1 MSDNALAGQFPL
13 ILHAQPGYGS
23 VLIEAQLSW
32 YGVEYELRPAGPILE
47 DPAAR
52 SRLTAINPVAQLP
65 AFEAKDGLVMTESAA
80 ITLWLAET
88 YGSPGRSLVPE
99 ARSAQRASFL
109 RWLIYWVASPYA
121 VFTYLDRSA
130 ELVPDARARSDYE
143 AALRH
148 RLEMLLKL
156 LEQNAGSPW
165 FLGEQFSALDIY
177 AAVFSEWTPGPGW
190 YAAQAPRLAQIA
202 RRTWDIDVLQPVHAS
217 NFKLKQ

>member
-1 MSDNALAGQFPL
+1 MSDDALAGQFPL

-32 YGVEYELRPAGPILE
+32 YGVEYGLRPAGPILE

-65 AFEAKDGLVMTESAA
+65 ALEVEDGLVMTESAA

-88 YGSPGRSLVPE
+88 YGSPRRSLVPE
-99 ARSAQRASFL
+99 ARSAQRAAFL

-121 VFTYLDRSA
+121 AFTYLDRSA

-148 RLEMLLKL
+148 RLETLLNL
-156 LEQNAGSPW
+156 LEQTAGSPW
-165 FLGEQFSALDIY
+165 FLGERFSALDIY
-177 AAVFSEWTPGPGW
+177 TAVFSEWTPGPDW
-190 YAAQAPRLAQIA
+190 YAAQAPRLARIA
-202 RRTWDIDVLQPVHAS
+202 QRTWDIDVLQPVYAS
-217 NFKLKQ
+217 NFKLQQ